1 MRTVLTLSL
10 LIVVLVVVS
19 SCSFKVEGTAGN
31 PSEPEQGGGAG
42 ETTGTETA
50 APPDAGVEMVA
61 LVVGDAQDEAGD
73 KITNET
79 TKFTPNTPVIY
90 AMAAMKG
97 LKTGDIVTGRLMAV
111 KVTTSEGKVIENY
124 EALKTDIEAPGAEA
138 TTTFDFS
145 APDAGW
151 PVGSYQIVV
160 DVGGKSV
167 GTVDITVESSGV

>member
-1 MRTVLTLSL
+1 ML
-10 LIVVLVVVS
+10 
-19 SCSFKVEGTAGN
+19 
-31 PSEPEQGGGAG
+31 
-42 ETTGTETA
+42 
-50 APPDAGVEMVA
+50 
-61 LVVGDAQDEAGD
+61 VGDAQDEAGD
-73 KITNET
+73 KITHET

-145 APDAGW
+145 VPDAGW
-151 PVGSYQIVV
+151 PVGSYQIIIE
-160 DVGGKSV
+160 VGGEVV
-167 GTVDITVESSGV
+167 GSVDITVESSGV